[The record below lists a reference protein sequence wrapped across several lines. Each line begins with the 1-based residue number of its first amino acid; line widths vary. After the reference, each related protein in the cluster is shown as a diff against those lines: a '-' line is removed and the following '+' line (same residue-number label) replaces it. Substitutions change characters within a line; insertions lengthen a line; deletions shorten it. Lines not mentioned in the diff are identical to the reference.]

1 MERRRATTIFAAAQ
15 ECLGS
20 HDDFP
25 IMPAGT
31 DPMSCVSRN
40 RVPQPFFL
48 VSEHDQVLLLFAGLT
63 RVELH
68 GADIGHA
75 QLKPGESL
83 YIPAGQPSRIVP
95 LSESIQLKWRAEPG
109 GWEAAVWY
117 CPRCDHE
124 VFVKEFNTGENLQQ
138 ECYWQACQEFNADR
152 ALRTCGGCGTVM
164 EPADLGDI
172 RWPDVAREIQGASA
186 SGE

>member
-1 MERRRATTIFAAAQ
+1 MERRRATTIFAAAA

-20 HDDFP
+20 HDDLP
-25 IMPAGT
+25 VMPAGT
-31 DPMSCVSRN
+31 DPMTCVSRN
-40 RVPQPFFL
+40 RVPQPFHL

-68 GADIGHA
+68 GAETDHA

-117 CPRCDHE
+117 CPRCDRE
-124 VFVKEFNTGENLQQ
+124 VFVREFNTGEQLQQ
-138 ECYWQACQEFNADR
+138 ECYWQACQEFNADP
-152 ALRTCGGCGTVM
+152 ALRTCGGCGAVLD
-164 EPADLGDI
+164 PADLSDI
-172 RWPDVAREIQGASA
+172 RWPDVAREIRRAGA